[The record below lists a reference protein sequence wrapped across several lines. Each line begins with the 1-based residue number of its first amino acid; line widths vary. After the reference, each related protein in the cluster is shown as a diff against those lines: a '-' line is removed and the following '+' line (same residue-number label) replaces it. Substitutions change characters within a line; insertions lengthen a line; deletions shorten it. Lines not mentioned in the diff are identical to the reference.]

1 VRRCAPILEFHV
13 PLDVDAL
20 TALSDLAAIAE
31 SGVDARSLDD
41 VVVPAWVS
49 APYDE
54 HLTQPLLRP
63 EAPELATPPA
73 PLGLPLSEPR
83 YAVPAPG
90 LAVLVDGGAA
100 AEAEPLHLDRLPAD
114 PDAPSAPAWPQH
126 VKAGSAAVL
135 ALVASLVRRA
145 RHALARMLSR
155 ARELDVPARAATLPD
170 GLRALVRDVV
180 ADLRDMGPR
189 LGRLAVGTAAAAIVA
204 GVLAPVLA
212 PERPDGLTALAVLS
226 SASPLAFDP
235 DAGSAAGTTSTPS
248 TSSTAGTDPAPAAPA
263 PPARTAAVPSAGAG
277 TGTGAPDGTAEGSA
291 ASEAGPLDVLR
302 AALAFGGSDE
312 ASGTPAPVDPA
323 SGTAAVAGAAGAAG
337 AGTPPARSGT
347 GRRLVLGPDRA
358 WAVAAD
364 DSVVRTWPLVRGRC
378 LAPGT
383 YRVRDGARATEGARA
398 VVWAGR
404 DGARSRPV
412 HGVEAGTA
420 PCGAAAPG
428 PARWALTWAVP
439 GSVVVVLP

>member
-1 VRRCAPILEFHV
+1 VRRCAPILEFEV

-63 EAPELATPPA
+63 EAPELAAPPA
-73 PLGLPLSEPR
+73 PLGLPLTEPR

-145 RHALARMLSR
+145 RHALARMPGR
-155 ARELDVPARAATLPD
+155 ARALDVPARAATLPD
-170 GLRALVRDVV
+170 VLRALVRDVV

-212 PERPDGLTALAVLS
+212 PERPDGLSALAVLS

-248 TSSTAGTDPAPAAPA
+248 TSSTAGTDPAPAAPT
-263 PPARTAAVPSAGAG
+263 RTSAVPSAGAG
-277 TGTGAPDGTAEGSA
+277 TGTGVPDGTAEGSA

-302 AALAFGGSDE
+302 AALSFGGSDE
-312 ASGTPAPVDPA
+312 ASGTPAAVDPA
-323 SGTAAVAGAAGAAG
+323 SGTAAVAGAAGAAR

-347 GRRLVLGPDRA
+347 GRRLVLGPERA

-364 DSVVRTWPLVRGRC
+364 GSVRRTWALERGRC
-378 LAPGT
+378 PAPGS
-383 YRVRDGARATEGARA
+383 YRVRQGPARTEGVRAAVWAARGDARARA
-398 VVWAGR
+398 V
-404 DGARSRPV
+404 
-412 HGVEAGTA
+412 HGVAASSA
-420 PCGAAAPG
+420 PCAAAAAAD
-428 PARWALTWAVP
+428 ARWLRGWASS
-439 GSVVVVLP
+439 GTVVVILG